1 MMAAHSARLAL
12 ATLGWGA
19 LVLCSMSIP
28 GPAAAA
34 ESTAPSATETP
45 AAQSSAPLDQVTVA
59 ASKLKKQTLNRIA
72 SRFVQSHAAPSG
84 SIQQI
89 GRWRDVVCPKTT
101 GLEPIY
107 DQLVSQRIVNVAQSV
122 GAPIPRAGKKCRVDI
137 EIVFTSQPQA
147 LLNHVAKSYP
157 MLLGSYRSAGDTTF
171 RHAIESWYLTGT
183 RSTEGINPPIEGL
196 AAEQTSGDMQVM
208 PGTPEPFLSG
218 VVVDQPDGR
227 GGAPSGMPGSHLGKS
242 LESQLLHVFVVV
254 DSRGVAGYSLR
265 SISDYI
271 AVLALT
277 RMSSLD
283 TCSTLPSIIDLL
295 SPSCDAQSK
304 PQAITVADTAYLKAL
319 YSSDLEQN
327 LNVERGA
334 LRDRMVSAI
343 EGH

>member
-1 MMAAHSARLAL
+1 MVAHSPRLAL
-12 ATLGWGA
+12 VALGWGA
-19 LVLCSMSIP
+19 LALCGLSLP

-34 ESTAPSATETP
+34 ESTAPLATQGP
-45 AAQSSAPLDQVTVA
+45 AAQSPEPLDQVTVA
-59 ASKLKKQTLNRIA
+59 ASKLKKRTLDRIA
-72 SRFVQSHAAPSG
+72 SRFIQSHAAPSS

-122 GAPIPRAGKKCRVDI
+122 GAPIPRAGKKCRVDV

-147 LLNHVAKSYP
+147 LLNHIARDYP
-157 MLLGSYRSAGDTTF
+157 TLLGSYRSAGDTTF
-171 RHAIESWYLTGT
+171 HHAIESWYLTGS
-183 RSTEGINPPIEGL
+183 RSTEGINPPVEGL
-196 AAEQTSGDMQVM
+196 GVEQSSGDMQVM
-208 PGTPEPFLSG
+208 PGTPQPFLSG

-242 LESQLLHVFVVV
+242 LESELLHVFVIV

-265 SISDYI
+265 SISDYV

-283 TCSTLPSIIDLL
+283 TCSALPSIIDLL
-295 SPSCDAQSK
+295 SPSCGAQPK
-304 PQAITVADTAYLKAL
+304 PQALTAADTAYLKAL
-319 YSSDLEQN
+319 YASDLEQN
-327 LNVERGA
+327 LNVERGD

-343 EGH
+343 EGR